1 MIKTWLGPNSILP
14 ALPCLILKY
23 YIFEL
28 YVLYVIYFECDE
40 NWKNKDTNVYK
51 TDTNFII
58 TLTTVYINT
67 YRKKTMCTLIIM
79 PIILSNDILSRTY
92 LYYLFIFYDWIRIFQ
107 SSSTHATILPSAPG
121 NILSSDEI

>member
-1 MIKTWLGPNSILP
+1 M
-14 ALPCLILKY
+14 
-23 YIFEL
+23 

-40 NWKNKDTNVYK
+40 NWNNKVTNVYK
-51 TDTNFII
+51 TDTYFII
-58 TLTTVYINT
+58 TLTNVYINT

-92 LYYLFIFYDWIRIFQ
+92 FYYLFIFYDWIRIFQ